1 MSRFSGL
8 ELRSL
13 SINTFMQFLV
23 RIISSTSTLFTTL
36 FITYFLG
43 LEAVGSFTKV
53 VAFVSLFYI
62 FIDFG
67 FNSIFLKKYF
77 KDFEQNLGNLVV
89 LRLGISII
97 LIPIVASLAF
107 ILPHNN
113 LAGTGFSSIEKIGLF
128 IYSFTLIA
136 TSLSNTLQALLQ
148 KRLSYSL
155 SVFPSFV
162 SSIFLILVVL
172 FSVYSGNFLLLF
184 VAYILS
190 TSINTFFTYIALKQR
205 QAFTLQLHNL
215 PTFAKEMLYASWP
228 LGLMLGFNLL
238 YARADIFLLTFLK
251 PTTDVGIY
259 GISYRFFEITLAIPA
274 FLANSTYPLLLKE
287 ADDKKKYTAPF
298 FKYFKLYAVLSLV
311 AMIGI
316 ITLPPLIGF
325 LGKSFSLSVAPLQ
338 LLSLSLP
345 FFFMTSLLQWH
356 FLIKGKVKMLV
367 PLYVFV
373 LIINVLLNLYLIPQ
387 FSYNAAAVTTG
398 VSEGLVF
405 LFMLWY
411 FKRVN

>member
-1 MSRFSGL
+1 
-8 ELRSL
+8 
-13 SINTFMQFLV
+13 
-23 RIISSTSTLFTTL
+23 
-36 FITYFLG
+36 
-43 LEAVGSFTKV
+43 
-53 VAFVSLFYI
+53 
-62 FIDFG
+62 
-67 FNSIFLKKYF
+67 
-77 KDFEQNLGNLVV
+77 
-89 LRLGISII
+89 
-97 LIPIVASLAF
+97 
-107 ILPHNN
+107 
-113 LAGTGFSSIEKIGLF
+113 
-128 IYSFTLIA
+128 
-136 TSLSNTLQALLQ
+136 
-148 KRLSYSL
+148 
-155 SVFPSFV
+155 
-162 SSIFLILVVL
+162 VVL

-215 PTFAKEMLYASWP
+215 PAFAKEMLYASWP

-287 ADDKKKYTAPF
+287 ADDKKKYTTLF

-316 ITLPPLIGF
+316 ITLSPLIGF

-356 FLIKGKVKMLV
+356 FLIKEKVKMLV

-373 LIINVLLNLYLIPQ
+373 LVINVLLNLYLIPQ
-387 FSYNAAAVTTG
+387 FSYNAAAVTTS